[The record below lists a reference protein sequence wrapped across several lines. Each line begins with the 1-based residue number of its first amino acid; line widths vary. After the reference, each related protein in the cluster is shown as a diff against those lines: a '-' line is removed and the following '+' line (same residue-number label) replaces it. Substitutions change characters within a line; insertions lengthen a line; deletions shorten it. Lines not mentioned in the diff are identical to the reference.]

1 MTKLANIQKAISE
14 KNLEA
19 VLVTSEYNRRYVSGF
34 TGTSGV
40 ALLTPEK
47 AYFITDFRYTEQAA
61 KQAIG
66 YEIVQ
71 HTGPIFETVE
81 ELLKQNGVRQ
91 LAFEADYVT
100 VSAFQGMESTFS
112 ASLEP
117 LKGFFEGMRQIKS
130 ADEMKA
136 IRTACEI
143 ADQAF
148 DHILGFIKVGI
159 TELEVSNELEFFM
172 RKQGATSSSF
182 DTIVASGLRSALPH
196 GVASDKKIEQGD
208 FVTMDYGC
216 YYNGYCSDMTRTISI
231 GEPSNPKLKE
241 IYQITLDAQL
251 KVIDALKPG
260 MSGIEADKIARDH
273 IASFGYGD
281 AFGHS
286 LGHGIGLEIHE
297 GPNLSMKSPQKL
309 VPGNVVTDEPGI
321 YLPGIGGVRIEDDLL
336 ITETGNEVLIHSPKE
351 LILL

>member
-1 MTKLANIQKAISE
+1 MDKLSKIQGSLQKA
-14 KNLEA
+14 NYQA

-40 ALLTPEK
+40 ALLLPDK

-61 KQAIG
+61 KQAVG
-66 YEIVQ
+66 YEIVK
-71 HTGPIFETVE
+71 HTGPIFETVN
-81 ELLKQNGVRQ
+81 ELLKKNGVTT
-91 LAFEADYVT
+91 LHFEESYVT
-100 VSAFQGMESTFS
+100 VAEFKLMQQTFQAEL
-112 ASLEP
+112 AP
-117 LKGFFEGMRQIKS
+117 IQGFFETMREVKTE
-130 ADEMKA
+130 AEMKE

-143 ADQAF
+143 ADAAF
-148 DHILGFIKVGI
+148 SHIIKYMKVGMKEI
-159 TELEVSNELEFFM
+159 EVSNELEFFM
-172 RKQGATSSSF
+172 RRNGATSSSF

-196 GVASDKKIEQGD
+196 GVASDKVIEEGD

-216 YYNGYCSDMTRTISI
+216 YYNGYCSDMTRTVAM
-231 GEPSNPKLKE
+231 GEPDSKLKE

-251 KVIDALKPG
+251 KVIEALKPG
-260 MSGIEADKIARDH
+260 ITGIEADKIARDH
-273 IASFGYGD
+273 IASFGYGE

-297 GPNLSMKSPQKL
+297 GPNLSMKSEKAL

-321 YLPGIGGVRIEDDLL
+321 YLPEIGGVRIEDDLL

-351 LILL
+351 LIVL